1 MNADHVS
8 LQVGEGGQVEQALD
22 EVWWAC
28 LAQPQEHGLA
38 VLQQEDARV
47 CETLLRAAHRS
58 GRLLAVDVYV
68 VLKNST
74 KGLATETNS
83 VRWPSAKC
91 FYSLPE
97 GWGVGR
103 AAAGC
108 PPLPWPWPTA
118 SGGLCRPWRAQC
130 CPPGGQFS
138 SDCSYRLG
146 TLSWHQEGSATGGF
160 KKIYM
165 VSFFI
170 FYPKV
175 KIHIETSF

>member
-38 VLQQEDARV
+38 ILQQEDARV

-83 VRWPSAKC
+83 VRLSEMTKRKV
-91 FYSLPE
+91 FLF
-97 GWGVGR
+97 
-103 AAAGC
+103 
-108 PPLPWPWPTA
+108 PTR
-118 SGGLCRPWRAQC
+118 GMRRG
-130 CPPGGQFS
+130 
-138 SDCSYRLG
+138 
-146 TLSWHQEGSATGGF
+146 
-160 KKIYM
+160 
-165 VSFFI
+165 
-170 FYPKV
+170 
-175 KIHIETSF
+175 